1 MTQPPGPGTTPG
13 TTEVLGRTSPVGDGP
28 AGVLLVVLETRQ
40 VIHAN
45 AVAEQLAPATRL
57 PVPLEEWSDAAS
69 LRDLDGHELSDT
81 DHPLSRVARSAP
93 VAGQAVSAGRASD
106 LGGRRSALWVVAL
119 PLEGAPGLD
128 DQALVVLLPLS
139 DPRARGSA
147 TTQVEQGAALED
159 LYGRAVHATTLSFTV
174 ADATAPDRPLVWV
187 NPAFTETTGY
197 ALDEVVG
204 RNCRFLQGPETD
216 PTAPS
221 QMGAAIARGEPCRVV
236 LTNYR
241 KDGAPFWNQV
251 DLSPVHD
258 AAGEIT
264 HYVGIQTDVTLRVDA
279 ERAVTQ
285 ALRSETRARADAEAA
300 RARLAFLVEAVN
312 QLSGTLDVERCARRL
327 LELVTPELADWALL
341 LHLGDHGELIGVRG
355 LHSDHDLQPD
365 VDDYARSLQTAMRPG
380 SMVDVLLQ
388 GQQLRVI
395 ENLGSQEN
403 LRERSG
409 YLRDL
414 SITEETARLGSA
426 SALCVG
432 LSGRGT
438 VREVLALVRGADRP
452 GFGPE
457 DVDVGRDLGHR
468 AGLVLDNARLY
479 QAQRLIAETLQHSL
493 LSELPPVE
501 GLDVA
506 ARYHVGDQAAQ
517 VGGDFYELL
526 AFDDGSVGVA
536 IGDVLGHD
544 VFATAA
550 MGHLKGM
557 LRALAH
563 TSDPVVGQPGRLL
576 DDLDDLISRLRIDTI
591 ATAVYARLRRDDGG
605 WRLDWANAGHPPPV
619 LRLPDGTTE
628 VLSDGDPDLLLGAG
642 SAVRATHSRVLP
654 AGSTLI
660 LYTDGLIEH
669 RSRSIDQGLAEVL
682 HVVGPLEGSAQQTC
696 DALFDAKIAGPTDDD
711 VAAIVVRLPR
721 ADEGTGV

>member
-1 MTQPPGPGTTPG
+1 M
-13 TTEVLGRTSPVGDGP
+13 GDAP
-28 AGVLLVVLETRQ
+28 AGVLLVDLESRS

-45 AVAEQLAPATRL
+45 AVAEQLAPGTRM
-57 PVPLEEWSDAAS
+57 PMPLEDWSDAAE
-69 LRDLDGHELSDT
+69 LRDLDGNELSDT

-139 DPRARGSA
+139 DPRVREAATALVEESA
-147 TTQVEQGAALED
+147 TDSAD
-159 LYGRAVHATTLSFTV
+159 LYGRAVRATSLSFTV
-174 ADATAPDRPLVWV
+174 ADATAPGQPLVWV
-187 NPAFTETTGY
+187 NPAFTHTTGY
-197 ALDEVVG
+197 EVDEVVG
-204 RNCRFLQGPETD
+204 RNCRFLQGPATG
-216 PTAPS
+216 PTGPR
-221 QMGAAIARGEPCRVV
+221 QMREAISRGEACRVI
-236 LTNYR
+236 LLNYR
-241 KDGAPFWNQV
+241 KDGTPFWNQV

-258 AAGEIT
+258 GAGEVT
-264 HYVGIQTDVTLRVDA
+264 HFVGIQTDVTLRVDA

-312 QLSGTLDVERCARRL
+312 QLSGTLDAELCAQRL
-327 LELVTPELADWALL
+327 LELVTPELCDWALL
-341 LHLGDHGELIGVRG
+341 LHLGDHGELVGVRA
-355 LHSDHDLQPD
+355 LHSDPAHQPD
-365 VDDYARSLQTAMRPG
+365 VADYATSLLTAFRPG
-380 SMVDVLLQ
+380 SLVDVLLQ

-395 ENLGSQEN
+395 ERLGSQEN
-403 LRERSG
+403 LPERSG
-409 YLRDL
+409 YLRDM
-414 SITEETARLGSA
+414 SVTEETARLGSA

-438 VREVLALVRGADRP
+438 VREILALVRNTDRP
-452 GFGPE
+452 AFGAE
-457 DVDVGRDLGHR
+457 DIDVGRDLGHR

-493 LSELPPVE
+493 LSDLPPVD

-526 AFDDGSVGVA
+526 ALDDGSVGVA

-563 TSDPVVGQPGRLL
+563 TTDPVVGQPGRLL
-576 DDLDDLISRLRIDTI
+576 DDLDGLISRLRIDTI
-591 ATAVYARLRRDDGG
+591 ATAVYARLRRVDGN
-605 WRLDWANAGHPPPV
+605 WHLDWANAGHPPPV

-628 VLSDGDPDLLLGAG
+628 VLSDGEPDLLLGAG
-642 SAVRATHSRVLP
+642 AAVRATHSRVLP
-654 AGSTLI
+654 AGSTL
-660 LYTDGLIEH
+660 
-669 RSRSIDQGLAEVL
+669 
-682 HVVGPLEGSAQQTC
+682 
-696 DALFDAKIAGPTDDD
+696 
-711 VAAIVVRLPR
+711 
-721 ADEGTGV
+721 

>member
-1 MTQPPGPGTTPG
+1 MAQPLDPA
-13 TTEVLGRTSPVGDGP
+13 TTEVDDHLSLVGGGP
-28 AGVLLVVLETRQ
+28 AGVLLIDLETRH

-45 AVAEQLAPATRL
+45 HVAEQLAPHMRL
-57 PVPLEEWSDAAS
+57 PLPLEEWSDAAG

-93 VAGQAVSAGRASD
+93 VGGQAVSAGRASD

-119 PLEGAPGLD
+119 PLEGAPGLS

-139 DPRARGSA
+139 DPRVRLAAA
-147 TTQVEQGAALED
+147 TRPEQGADPKD
-159 LYGRAVHATTLSFTV
+159 LYGRAVRATTLSFTV
-174 ADATAPDRPLVWV
+174 ADATAPDQPLVWV

-197 ALDEVVG
+197 TLDEVVG

-216 PTAPS
+216 PASPS
-221 QMGAAIARGEPCRVV
+221 QMRDAIERNQACRVV

-241 KDGAPFWNQV
+241 KDGTPFWNQV

-258 AAGEIT
+258 GAGQVT

-279 ERAVTQ
+279 ERAVAQ
-285 ALRSETRARADAEAA
+285 ALRSETRARADAEGA

-341 LHLGDHGELIGVRG
+341 LHLGEHGELVGVRG
-355 LHSDHDLQPD
+355 LHGDPALQHD
-365 VDDYARSLQTAMRPG
+365 VDDYATSLLTAMRPG

-388 GQQLRVI
+388 GQHVRVI
-395 ENLGSQEN
+395 DGLGSQEN
-403 LRERSG
+403 LDERSG

-414 SITEETARLGSA
+414 SITEDTARLGSA

-438 VREVLALVRGADRP
+438 VREILAMVRTTDRP
-452 GFGPE
+452 AFGPE
-457 DVDVGRDLGHR
+457 DIDVGRDLGHR
-468 AGLVLDNARLY
+468 AGLVLDNTRLFE
-479 QAQRLIAETLQHSL
+479 AQRLIAETLQHSL

-506 ARYHVGDQAAQ
+506 ARYHVGDRAAQ

-526 AFDDGSVGVA
+526 ALDDGSVGVA

-563 TSDPVVGQPGRLL
+563 TSDPAIGQPGRLL
-576 DDLDDLISRLRIDTI
+576 DDLDDLISRLRINTI
-591 ATAVYARLRRDDGG
+591 ATAVYARLCPVGDG
-605 WRLDWANAGHPPPV
+605 WRLDWANAGHPPPL
-619 LRLPDGTTE
+619 LRLPDGTAE
-628 VLSDGDPDLLLGAG
+628 ALVDDDPDLLLGVG
-642 SAVRATHSRVLP
+642 TAVRTTHSRMLP
-654 AGSTLI
+654 PGSTLV

-669 RSRSIDQGLAEVL
+669 RSRSIDQCLEEVL
-682 HVVGPLEGSAQQTC
+682 EVTRRLGGSAQQTC
-696 DALFDAKIAGPTDDD
+696 DALFDAKIAGPSDDD
-711 VAAIVVRLPR
+711 AAAIVVRLPVSD
-721 ADEGTGV
+721 A